1 MGIADHAFFSFWRQ
15 QWSVSLTLLLI
26 YFIAFLF
33 FVFYLVPQH
42 SCSPGSRPQQDTI
55 TPTSCTPWKTR
66 VRPSSAIISRP
77 SRCKSSLG
85 QTWQE
90 DCRQGNRLF
99 LSLTQLT
106 LEVRPLSYWHLPQQA
121 GESVVVCRLC
131 ACEVVATFSRRP
143 EANDRHKFRRLIC
156 YWDWGC
162 KW

>member
-26 YFIAFLF
+26 YFIAFPL

-77 SRCKSSLG
+77 SRCKSSPG